1 MDQKMN
7 HQEEII
13 NQLKGKVR
21 EIVSG
26 YEKLKLDND
35 RLTKENNGLNEIVK
49 SKQREILNFEKK
61 FDTLKV
67 AKTVV
72 MSAEDK
78 HEARLKVNRIVREI
92 DKCIALLNK

>member
-1 MDQKMN
+1 MSQ
-7 HQEEII
+7 QEEII
-13 NQLKGKVR
+13 IKLKGKVR
-21 EIVSG
+21 EIISV
-26 YEKLKLDND
+26 YEKVKSDND
-35 RLTKENNGLNEIVK
+35 ILIKENEGLIEIVK

-78 HEARLKVNRIVREI
+78 HEAKLKVNRIVREI

>member
-21 EIVSG
+21 EIVAG

-35 RLTKENNGLNEIVK
+35 KLTKENKGLSEIVK
-49 SKQREILNFEKK
+49 SNQREILNFEKK
-61 FDTLKV
+61 FETLKV

>member
-1 MDQKMN
+1 MNQKMSQ
-7 HQEEII
+7 QEEII
-13 NQLKGKVR
+13 IKLKGKVR
-21 EIVSG
+21 EIISVN
-26 YEKLKLDND
+26 EKVKSEIDI
-35 RLTKENNGLNEIVK
+35 LTKENKGLIEIVK
-49 SKQREILNFEKK
+49 SKQREIVNFEKK

-78 HEARLKVNRIVREI
+78 HEAKLKVNRIVREI

>member
-21 EIVSG
+21 EIVAG

-35 RLTKENNGLNEIVK
+35 RLSKENNGLNEIVK
-49 SKQREILNFEKK
+49 SKQKEILNFEKK
-61 FDTLKV
+61 IDTLKV

>member
-1 MDQKMN
+1 MSQ
-7 HQEEII
+7 QEEII
-13 NQLKGKVR
+13 IKLKGKVR
-21 EIVSG
+21 EIISVN
-26 YEKLKLDND
+26 EKVKSEIDI
-35 RLTKENNGLNEIVK
+35 LTKENKGLIEIVK

-78 HEARLKVNRIVREI
+78 HEAKLKVNRIVREI

>member
-1 MDQKMN
+1 MNQKMSQ
-7 HQEEII
+7 QEEII
-13 NQLKGKVR
+13 IKLKGKVR
-21 EIVSG
+21 EIISVN
-26 YEKLKLDND
+26 EKVKSDND
-35 RLTKENNGLNEIVK
+35 LLTKENKGLIEIVK
-49 SKQREILNFEKK
+49 SKQREIVNFEKK

-78 HEARLKVNRIVREI
+78 HEAKLKVNRIVREI